1 MLVVAKTL
9 TTYLQ
14 PLTTGRAR
22 NIEAQTSKVTAET
35 PSHSG
40 LSHLEEQLHL
50 MEQLEASV
58 IARINSMDQQ
68 LSEQKGKRPYD
79 SLQARLANDLK
90 EVRVNL
96 HKLAANLNL
105 TMNDLDTVEK
115 DTEEKEKKL
124 EEVLKKQEAEENAHE
139 LEERG
144 AAAVDYESGRLKNI
158 STMEVMS
165 DEQRQHFEKVKN
177 EADPAVL
184 HYDFGLLGQ
193 IALLF
198 GVSAVGGIVSTSIN
212 LPPTVGYLV
221 GGAIVAHGAEYSL
234 HRSDE
239 VFKLYLISGILY
251 VACTIVSVSLLAV
264 TLGWTPSIS
273 EGIIVGAGV
282 CFTSTAP
289 LSEYIRHYN
298 FRQTSFGRLVSA
310 IIAIQDILMSFVL
323 ATPEWFAAK
332 SGWIT
337 ISVIKTFVAYAAVVA
352 FTIAMHRYVVPS
364 LLEFLV
370 SMEKLH
376 QAPLVLLGIVSV
388 CLFMSLFTETVGLS
402 LECGAFFAGLAFQG
416 SSNLKATLSSIRVLD
431 NLFGSMFFACIGM
444 ILNPA
449 FFLRNCGI
457 VFAMMI
463 CVCMI
468 KVTLVTS
475 IMSFFQ
481 IPFQKS
487 IKAALSLCQ
496 VGEVALIFM
505 IKAHATQLVSRPMY
519 LQFLAATSIFLGL
532 SPVLHRNLNEQN
544 TFHFASVLKEK
555 SEFED
560 DESGHEML
568 PSSNHK
574 RHNIEH
580 SWDMLEVGRFQTGK
594 AQARMTYKTVSSTDP
609 EEEGNEPWRVTL
621 LRALIQGDYDIMVRD
636 VTSNVEAIAPKL
648 TTHMSRGKLEWETVH
663 WWQLQDA
670 TPLFVASVFGHPKL
684 IRWLLKHGAERTT
697 TCYLGQT
704 ALDMCGE
711 HAMDPNAIDECRRLL
726 KEPAKIPDAPGKP
739 NFQCHITTEHIF
751 RHIQVA
757 EEDSKGVLRLIE
769 KRVPHVMRKCI
780 IHLRWSTPLSNGK
793 MIEKYEVRYRTYVP
807 GDKSMACSSL

>member
-9 TTYLQ
+9 TRYLQ

-68 LSEQKGKRPYD
+68 LSEEKGKRPYD
-79 SLQARLANDLK
+79 SLQALLANDLK

-221 GGAIVAHGAEYSL
+221 GGAIVGPSGLGVVHHFKEVETISLFGTIFLLFAHGAEYSL

-337 ISVIKTFVAYAAVVA
+337 ISVIKTFVAYAAVVV

-580 SWDMLEVGRFQTGK
+580 V
-594 AQARMTYKTVSSTDP
+594 
-609 EEEGNEPWRVTL
+609 
-621 LRALIQGDYDIMVRD
+621 
-636 VTSNVEAIAPKL
+636 
-648 TTHMSRGKLEWETVH
+648 
-663 WWQLQDA
+663 
-670 TPLFVASVFGHPKL
+670 
-684 IRWLLKHGAERTT
+684 
-697 TCYLGQT
+697 
-704 ALDMCGE
+704 
-711 HAMDPNAIDECRRLL
+711 
-726 KEPAKIPDAPGKP
+726 
-739 NFQCHITTEHIF
+739 
-751 RHIQVA
+751 
-757 EEDSKGVLRLIE
+757 
-769 KRVPHVMRKCI
+769 
-780 IHLRWSTPLSNGK
+780 
-793 MIEKYEVRYRTYVP
+793 
-807 GDKSMACSSL
+807 

>member
-1 MLVVAKTL
+1 MEAVAGGSYLCRRSMGTCLLLTLLLYFFPIVHSTENIPATLAYSIQSTERTEVSETRNPETPTMLVVAKTL
-9 TTYLQ
+9 TTSLL
-14 PLTTGRAR
+14 PLTTGHTR
-22 NIEAQTSKVTAET
+22 NIEAQTSKATAET

-40 LSHLEEQLHL
+40 LSHLEVQLHL

-221 GGAIVAHGAEYSL
+221 GGAVVGPSGLGVVHHFKEVETISLFGTIFLLFAHGAEYSL

-337 ISVIKTFVAYAAVVA
+337 VSVIKTFVAYAAVVV
-352 FTIAMHRYVVPS
+352 FTVAMHRYVVPS

-444 ILNPA
+444 ILNPV

-580 SWDMLEVGRFQTGK
+580 V
-594 AQARMTYKTVSSTDP
+594 
-609 EEEGNEPWRVTL
+609 
-621 LRALIQGDYDIMVRD
+621 
-636 VTSNVEAIAPKL
+636 
-648 TTHMSRGKLEWETVH
+648 
-663 WWQLQDA
+663 
-670 TPLFVASVFGHPKL
+670 
-684 IRWLLKHGAERTT
+684 
-697 TCYLGQT
+697 
-704 ALDMCGE
+704 
-711 HAMDPNAIDECRRLL
+711 
-726 KEPAKIPDAPGKP
+726 
-739 NFQCHITTEHIF
+739 
-751 RHIQVA
+751 
-757 EEDSKGVLRLIE
+757 
-769 KRVPHVMRKCI
+769 
-780 IHLRWSTPLSNGK
+780 
-793 MIEKYEVRYRTYVP
+793 
-807 GDKSMACSSL
+807 